1 MGQIRSYGVPL
12 SLLIILVINFI
23 RLCGK
28 RYFEA
33 LEYYQLE
40 WYTLIHGKL
49 HHHRN
54 NEDASNHP

>member
-1 MGQIRSYGVPL
+1 M
-12 SLLIILVINFI
+12 VINFVK
-23 RLCGK
+23 LCGK

-49 HHHRN
+49 YHHRN